1 MSCLRRRHLSWFLL
15 GYPLALL
22 CLLLAR
28 IDPHVTETLFSQ
40 GIFRVLSTPIS
51 KLTSLF
57 PFSVAE
63 LMKYTYGV

>member
-51 KLTSLF
+51 KFTTSLS
-57 PFSVAE
+57 PFSV
-63 LMKYTYGV
+63 YDGVAHAIS